1 MANRKTFKFKMFI
14 IKYYNQPPGMILQL
28 VSKQVSGGRS
38 RLIKIGIE
46 VSHEKLQYDLVMH
59 PDRYFFILAVD
70 GEAFLCVRTCDPM
83 GEDITSHIVDGL
95 ILDRDGN
102 LVSIFEDGLNDAILE
117 LEGYKTHSC
126 EGDEYPITPCLARI
140 ISMVPELTEWIISSL
155 LIDGRNLVIR
165 I

>member
-1 MANRKTFKFKMFI
+1 MFI
-14 IKYYNQPPGMILQL
+14 IKYYNLPPGTILRF
-28 VSKQVSGGRS
+28 VSKQVSGGRR

-46 VSHEKLQYDLVMH
+46 VSHERLQYDLITH
-59 PDRYFFILAVD
+59 PARYFFILAVD
-70 GEAFLCVRTCDPM
+70 GKVFLCIRTCDPM
-83 GEDITSHIVDGL
+83 GEDITSHVVDGL

-140 ISMVPELTEWIISSL
+140 ISKVPELTEWIISSL

>member
-1 MANRKTFKFKMFI
+1 
-14 IKYYNQPPGMILQL
+14 MILRL
-28 VSKQVSGGRS
+28 VSKQVSGGRR
-38 RLIKIGIE
+38 RLIKIGFE
-46 VSHEKLQYDLVMH
+46 VSHERLQYDLITH
-59 PDRYFFILAVD
+59 PGRYFFILAVD
-70 GEAFLCVRTCDPM
+70 GKVFLCIRTCDRM
-83 GEDITSHIVDGL
+83 GEDITSHVVDGL

-140 ISMVPELTEWIISSL
+140 ISKVPELTEWIISSL